1 MMGGQVPIL
10 VLKEGTE
17 RETGKTAQKK
27 NIEVAK
33 TIADAVRTTLG
44 PKGMDKMLVDSI
56 GDIVITNDGATI
68 LKEIDAAHP
77 TAKMM
82 VEVAKSQDTEVGDGT
97 TTAVVLAGELLKS
110 AEELLD
116 QNVHPT
122 VITNGYHLAAEKALE
137 LLPELGIKVDGDE
150 ILKEIAITA
159 MTGKNVGD
167 AKEYLADLAVKAVKA
182 VAEEI
187 NGKSS
192 VDVDNNVKVEKK
204 QGGGITDT
212 ELIDGIVLDK
222 EKVHPR
228 MPKRIEN
235 AKIALINTGFE
246 VKKTEISA
254 KIQISDPS
262 QIQAFLDQESE
273 EIKKMVEKVREVGAN
288 VVLCQKAIDDLA
300 QHYMAKYGIYAVR
313 RIKKSDMEKLA
324 KATGAKIVTN
334 LDDLSPEDLGYAKIV
349 EERKIGEDNMTFIMG
364 CKNPKSVSILIRGG
378 TEHVVD
384 EVERALHD
392 ALKVVSVAMEDGIAV
407 PGGGATEIE
416 LAMKLREYAP
426 SVGGREQLAIEKFAD
441 SLEIIPR
448 TLAENAGMDAIDI
461 MMKLKAEHQ
470 KSNRHAGV
478 NVFDGKIANM
488 IEKKVIEPLR
498 VKKQAIES
506 ATEAATMILR
516 IDDVIAAKGGE
527 KEKAQGAPA
536 GAGMMPGGGMGGMGM
551 GGGMPPY

>member
-1 MMGGQVPIL
+1 MLGGQVPIL
-10 VLKEGTE
+10 VLKEGTQ
-17 RETGKTAQKK
+17 RESGKDAQKK

-33 TIADAVRTTLG
+33 AIADAVRTTLG
-44 PKGMDKMLVDSI
+44 PKGMDKMLVDSL

-68 LKEIDAAHP
+68 LKEIDVEHP

-82 VEVAKSQDTEVGDGT
+82 VEVAKSQDSEVGDGT

-137 LLPELGIKVDGDE
+137 ILPQLGIKVDNDE
-150 ILKEIAITA
+150 ILKEIAMTA

-182 VAEEI
+182 VGEKVNDKI
-187 NGKSS
+187 R
-192 VDVDNNVKVEKK
+192 VDVDNIKVEKK

-254 KIQISDPS
+254 KIQITDPS
-262 QIQAFLDQESE
+262 QIQEFLNQEAE

-334 LDDLSPEDLGYAKIV
+334 LDDFSPEDLGYAKVV
-349 EERKIGEDNMTFIMG
+349 EERKIGEDNMTFITG

-384 EVERALHD
+384 EVERAIHD
-392 ALKVVSVAMEDGIAV
+392 ALKVVGVALEDGIAV

-470 KSNRHAGV
+470 KETKYVGV
-478 NVFDGKIANM
+478 DVLDGKIANM
-488 IEKKVIEPLR
+488 VEKKVIEPLR
-498 VKKQAIES
+498 VKKQAIEG

-527 KEKAQGAPA
+527 KGKGQGPPA
-536 GAGMMPGGGMGGMGM
+536 GAGMMPGGGMGGMG
-551 GGGMPPY
+551 GGMPPY

>member
-17 RETGKTAQKK
+17 RESGKGAQKK

-33 TIADAVRTTLG
+33 AIADAVRTTLG
-44 PKGMDKMLVDSI
+44 PKGMDKMLVDSL

-68 LKEIDAAHP
+68 LKEIDVDHP
-77 TAKMM
+77 VGKMM
-82 VEVAKSQDTEVGDGT
+82 VEVAKSQDSEVGDGT
-97 TTAVVLAGELLKS
+97 TTAVVLAGELLKM

-116 QNVHPT
+116 HNVHPT
-122 VITNGYHLAAEKALE
+122 IVTNGYRIASEKALE
-137 LLPELGIKVDGDE
+137 ILPSLGIKVDSDE
-150 ILKEIAITA
+150 ILRDIAITA

-167 AKEYLADLAVKAVKA
+167 AKDYLADIAVKAVKA
-182 VAEEI
+182 VAEKK
-187 NGKSS
+187 NKKVY
-192 VDVDNNVKVEKK
+192 VDTDNIKVEKK

-228 MPKRIEN
+228 MPKVVKN

-246 VKKTEISA
+246 VKKTEIGA
-254 KIQISDPS
+254 KIQINDPS
-262 QIQAFLDQESE
+262 QIQAFLDEEEQ
-273 EIKKMVEKVREVGAN
+273 EIKKMVEKLKEVGAN

-300 QHYMAKYGIYAVR
+300 QHYMAKYGIYGVR

-324 KATGAKIVTN
+324 KATGGKIITN
-334 LDDLSPEDLGYAKIV
+334 LDDLSKDDLGYAKLV
-349 EERKIGEDNMTFIMG
+349 EERKIGEDHMTFITG

-392 ALKVVSVAMEDGIAV
+392 ALKVVGVAMEDEYATA
-407 PGGGATEIE
+407 GGGAAEIE
-416 LAMKLREYAP
+416 LALKLREFAP

-441 SLEIIPR
+441 ALEIVPR
-448 TLAENAGMDAIDI
+448 TLAENAGMDAIEI
-461 MMKLKAEHQ
+461 LMKLKAEHQ
-470 KSNRHAGV
+470 KGNKNAGV
-478 NVFDGKIANM
+478 NVIKGRISEM
-488 IEKKVIEPLR
+488 IREKVIEPLR

-516 IDDVIAAKGGE
+516 IDDVIASKKSEKPPLPQGGYPP
-527 KEKAQGAPA
+527 Q
-536 GAGMMPGGGMGGMGM
+536 GGMGGM
-551 GGGMPPY
+551 Y

>member
-17 RETGKTAQKK
+17 RETGRSAQKK

-33 TIADAVRTTLG
+33 AIADAVRTTLG
-44 PKGMDKMLVDSI
+44 PKGMDKMLVDSL

-68 LKEIDAAHP
+68 LKEIDVAHP
-77 TAKMM
+77 AGKMM

-97 TTAVVLAGELLKS
+97 TSAVVLSGELLS
-110 AEELLD
+110 MAETLLE

-122 VITNGYHLAAEKALE
+122 VITNGYRLAAEKALE
-137 LLPELGIKVDGDE
+137 ILPELGVKVDNEE
-150 ILKEIAITA
+150 ILKEIAMTA

-167 AKEYLADLAVKAVKA
+167 SKEYLADIVVKAVNSI
-182 VAEEI
+182 VEEV
-187 NGKSS
+187 NGKKV
-192 VDVDNNVKVEKK
+192 VDVDNIKVEKK
-204 QGGGITDT
+204 QGGGIRDT
-212 ELIDGIVLDK
+212 ELIDGIILDK

-228 MPKRIEN
+228 MPKRVED

-254 KIQISDPS
+254 KIQINDPS
-262 QIQAFLDQESE
+262 QIQAFLDEESR
-273 EIKKMVEKVREVGAN
+273 EIQKMVEKVKEVGAN
-288 VVLCQKAIDDLA
+288 VVFCQKAIDDLA

-313 RIKKSDMEKLA
+313 RVKKSDMEKLA

-334 LDDLSPEDLGYAKIV
+334 LEDLSKEDLGYAKLV
-349 EERKIGEDNMTFIMG
+349 EERKIGDDNMTFVTG
-364 CKNPKSVSILIRGG
+364 CKNPKAVSILIRGG

-392 ALKVVSVAMEDGIAV
+392 ALKVVAVALEDGVAV
-407 PGGGATEIE
+407 PGGGATEVE

-441 SLEIIPR
+441 ALEIIPR
-448 TLAENAGMDAIDI
+448 TLAENAGLDAIDI

-470 KSNRHAGV
+470 KGNKHAGV
-478 NVFDGKIANM
+478 DVLEGTISDM
-488 IEKKVIEPLR
+488 LEKKVIEPLR

-506 ATEAATMILR
+506 ATEVATMILR
-516 IDDVIAAKGGE
+516 IDDVIAAKGSDKG
-527 KEKAQGAPA
+527 KAPA
-536 GAGMMPGGGMGGMGM
+536 PPAGGEMGGMGGMG
-551 GGGMPPY
+551 GGMPGMM

>member
-1 MMGGQVPIL
+1 MMNGQVPIL

-17 RETGKTAQKK
+17 RETGKTAQRK

-33 TIADAVRTTLG
+33 AIADAVRTTLG
-44 PKGMDKMLVDSI
+44 PKGMDKMLVDSL

-68 LKEIDAAHP
+68 LKEIDVAHP
-77 TAKMM
+77 AGKMM

-97 TTAVVLAGELLKS
+97 TSAVVLSGELLS
-110 AEELLD
+110 MAEALLE

-122 VITNGYHLAAEKALE
+122 VITNGYRLAAEKALE
-137 LLPELGIKVDGDE
+137 ILPELGIKVDNEE

-167 AKEYLADLAVKAVKA
+167 SKEYLANIVVKAVKSI
-182 VAEEI
+182 EENV
-187 NGKSS
+187 NGEKV
-192 VDVDNNVKVEKK
+192 VDVDNIKVEKK
-204 QGGGITDT
+204 QGGGIRDT
-212 ELIDGIVLDK
+212 ELIDGVILDK

-228 MPKRIEN
+228 MPKRVED

-254 KIQISDPS
+254 KIQINDPS
-262 QIQAFLDQESE
+262 QIQAFLDEESR
-273 EIKKMVEKVREVGAN
+273 EIKEMVDKIKEIGAN
-288 VVLCQKAIDDLA
+288 VVFCQKAVDDLA
-300 QHYMAKYGIYAVR
+300 QHYMAKYGIYGVR
-313 RIKKSDMEKLA
+313 RVKKSDMEKLA

-334 LDDLSPEDLGYAKIV
+334 LEDLTNEDLGYAKVV
-349 EERKIGEDNMTFIMG
+349 EERKIGDDHMTFVTG

-384 EVERALHD
+384 EVKRALHD
-392 ALKVVSVAMEDGIAV
+392 ALKVVAVATEDGVAV
-407 PGGGATEIE
+407 AGGGATEIE

-441 SLEIIPR
+441 ALEIIPR
-448 TLAENAGMDAIDI
+448 TLAENAGLDAIDI

-470 KSNRHAGV
+470 KGNKHAGV
-478 NVFDGKIANM
+478 DVLEGIISDM
-488 IEKKVIEPLR
+488 ISKKVIEPLR

-506 ATEAATMILR
+506 ATEVGTMLLR
-516 IDDVIAAKGGE
+516 IDDVVASKGSNKG
-527 KEKAQGAPA
+527 QPPAPP
-536 GAGMMPGGGMGGMGM
+536 PGGDMGGMGGMG
-551 GGGMPPY
+551 GGMPGMM